1 MLKITPNNVIYFDKA
16 KKNIE
21 DDRLAAVQKEL
32 RQQDWFVKAEAR
44 LKKKRE
50 FTIALFVILIAY
62 IIGLVAIMGI
72 TI

>member
-1 MLKITPNNVIYFDKA
+1 MLIDFEEAKA
-16 KKNIE
+16 KLETKRN
-21 DDRLAAVQKEL
+21 AAADEYL

-50 FTIALFVILIAY
+50 STIALFVILIAY
-62 IIGLVAIMGI
+62 IIGLI